1 MRSSR
6 KFGYVI
12 LFVGIGLLTFCL
24 SNLSYKIFS
33 QDKKMDDF
41 LRAQGEMSTELSER
55 IDKYNSNVN
64 VDETGLVDP
73 LIRRI
78 LSLKIV
84 R

>member
-12 LFVGIGLLTFCL
+12 LFVGIRLLTFFFFF
-24 SNLSYKIFS
+24 LSYKIFS

-41 LRAQGEMSTELSER
+41 LRTQGEMSTELSER

-64 VDETGLVDP
+64 VDETGL
-73 LIRRI
+73 
-78 LSLKIV
+78 
-84 R
+84 

>member
-41 LRAQGEMSTELSER
+41 
-55 IDKYNSNVN
+55 
-64 VDETGLVDP
+64 
-73 LIRRI
+73 
-78 LSLKIV
+78 
-84 R
+84 